1 MLRHA
6 SIYRVTR
13 SCKINQRGSVC
24 QQKATMKKNICL
36 PSKEKSAFSQLQRI
50 ENKLYHQTWS
60 RAKLQTARR
69 KLWCEKSFGEFWVPG
84 KLLRLGG
91 CFSAAGMGRGQEMV
105 EGSLYWKKKCV
116 FSSAVCCCSQ
126 NFTLPKESCLAGES
140 SGKRCSTNAQ
150 QLQQRKSCLCFTLEG
165 SFFLS
170 ITDVM
175 YMQHLI
181 FYNVFK
187 IIYKRQNGIQKPK
200 NKNTTTKKQEM

>member
-13 SCKINQRGSVC
+13 SCKINQRSSVC

-91 CFSAAGMGRGQEMV
+91 CFSAAGMGRGPEMV
-105 EGSLYWKKKCV
+105 EGSLYWKKK
-116 FSSAVCCCSQ
+116 VCI
-126 NFTLPKESCLAGES
+126 FLSCLLLFPEFH
-140 SGKRCSTNAQ
+140 TAQ
-150 QLQQRKSCLCFTLEG
+150 GVLPCWRELGQK
-165 SFFLS
+165 
-170 ITDVM
+170 
-175 YMQHLI
+175 MQHQRPAAAAKEKLLVPYLGGFFFPI
-181 FYNVFK
+181 NNWCDANAAPCLFFTMCLK
-187 IIYKRQNGIQKPK
+187 
-200 NKNTTTKKQEM
+200 

>member
-13 SCKINQRGSVC
+13 SCKINQRSSVC

-91 CFSAAGMGRGQEMV
+91 CFSAAGMGRGPEMV
-105 EGSLYWKKKCV
+105 EGSLYRKKKVYFPQLSVAVHRISHCPRSPALLERARAKDAAPTPSSCSKGKAACALPQSFV
-116 FSSAVCCCSQ
+116 F
-126 NFTLPKESCLAGES
+126 
-140 SGKRCSTNAQ
+140 
-150 QLQQRKSCLCFTLEG
+150 
-165 SFFLS
+165 FFFS
-170 ITDVM
+170 
-175 YMQHLI
+175 YQ
-181 FYNVFK
+181 
-187 IIYKRQNGIQKPK
+187 
-200 NKNTTTKKQEM
+200 

>member
-6 SIYRVTR
+6 SIYRVAR
-13 SCKINQRGSVC
+13 SCRINQRSSVC

-91 CFSAAGMGRGQEMV
+91 CFSAWWDGKGTRDGGRL
-105 EGSLYWKKKCV
+105 SLLKKK
-116 FSSAVCCCSQ
+116 VCI
-126 NFTLPKESCLAGES
+126 FLSCLLLFPEFHTARGVLPCWRELRQKMQHQRPAAAAKEKLFVLYL
-140 SGKRCSTNAQ
+140 GGFFFPINNWCDVNAA
-150 QLQQRKSCLCFTLEG
+150 SCLFFTMCL
-165 SFFLS
+165 
-170 ITDVM
+170 
-175 YMQHLI
+175 
-181 FYNVFK
+181 K
-187 IIYKRQNGIQKPK
+187 
-200 NKNTTTKKQEM
+200 

>member
-6 SIYRVTR
+6 SIYRVAR
-13 SCKINQRGSVC
+13 SCRINQRSSVC

-91 CFSAAGMGRGQEMV
+91 CFSAWWDGKGTGDGGRL
-105 EGSLYWKKKCV
+105 SLLKKKKCV
-116 FSSAVCCCSQ
+116 FSSAVYCCSQ
-126 NFTLPKESCLAGES
+126 NFTLPEESCLAGES

-150 QLQQRKSCLCFTLEG
+150 QLQKRKSCLCFTSEG

-175 YMQHLI
+175 
-181 FYNVFK
+181 
-187 IIYKRQNGIQKPK
+187 
-200 NKNTTTKKQEM
+200 

>member
-6 SIYRVTR
+6 SIYRVAR
-13 SCKINQRGSVC
+13 SCRINQRSSVC

-91 CFSAAGMGRGQEMV
+91 CFSAWWDGKGTGDGGRL
-105 EGSLYWKKKCV
+105 SLLEKKKSVYFPQLSIAVPRISHCPRSPALLERAQAKDAAPTP
-116 FSSAVCCCSQ
+116 SSCSKGKAVCA
-126 NFTLPKESCLAGES
+126 LPRRVLFSY
-140 SGKRCSTNAQ
+140 Q
-150 QLQQRKSCLCFTLEG
+150 
-165 SFFLS
+165 
-170 ITDVM
+170 
-175 YMQHLI
+175 
-181 FYNVFK
+181 
-187 IIYKRQNGIQKPK
+187 
-200 NKNTTTKKQEM
+200 